1 MKLYKLSS
9 PGWEKDF
16 QTENELKQELFT
28 WLCENCKNGSKY
40 FDDDGNL
47 EYEDLPVNADS
58 SLNEMINTAC
68 GCEFVTDAFEIR
80 FENCR
85 D

>member
-28 WLCENCKNGSKY
+28 WLCEGCQEGSKY
-40 FDDDGNL
+40 FDDDGSL
-47 EYEDLPVNADS
+47 KYEDLPVNIDS
-58 SLNEMINTAC
+58 SLDEMLNTAC
-68 GCEFVTDAFEIR
+68 GCEFVTDAREFAY
-80 FENCR
+80 ENCR